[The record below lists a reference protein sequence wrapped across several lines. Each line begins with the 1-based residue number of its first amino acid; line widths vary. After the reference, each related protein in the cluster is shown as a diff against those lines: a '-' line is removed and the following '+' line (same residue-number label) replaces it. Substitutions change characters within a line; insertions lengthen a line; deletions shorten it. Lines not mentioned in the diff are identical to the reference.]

1 MNPFKVGDEVVI
13 TGDLEETE
21 ELCSVTGGMERLRGK
36 VMVVERVW
44 GDDPT
49 VVKANGW
56 AWAVSDLS
64 LVNFSLENE

>member
-21 ELCSVTGGMERLRGK
+21 ELCGVLSSMEKLVGE
-36 VMVVERVW
+36 VMVVDRVW
-44 GDDPT
+44 EDDPT

-56 AWAVSDLS
+56 AWATSDLS
-64 LVNFSLENE
+64 FANFSLENE